1 MRYYRRPTGV
11 ALGAVLLALIF
22 VFIGICALTAT
33 PVLALTLTADQEQ
46 ALTDY
51 ADQMTELRLD
61 SEYGQGVEIFNPSLD
76 AYIICDYSSV
86 YTNDY
91 VNIQKSL
98 GESASASIHNT
109 FTSITLPSKLAVFSG
124 MGIDEINIIGIMYSQ
139 EGNIIYLSINGTDM
153 SDLANFS

>member
-1 MRYYRRPTGV
+1 MRKCI
-11 ALGAVLLALIF
+11 ALILALTLAL
-22 VFIGICALTAT
+22 VFLTT
-33 PVLALTLTADQEQ
+33 PALALTLTADQEQ
-46 ALTDY
+46 ALADY

-109 FTSITLPSKLAVFSG
+109 FTSITLPSKLATFSE

-139 EGNIIYLSINGTDM
+139 EGNIIYLSVNGTDM